1 MSLNAQPNNFQWLNQ
16 CSLIGPFPDTGFKSI
31 VVNANSF
38 TTLNVNVRSNKNTT
52 LKFFTLQSVNDTNAH
67 LFYETSISANTNY
80 SKKLAIP
87 SNYFQIQ
94 IVNVDASAGT
104 INLNTALSSADQFAT
119 QTFLNSS
126 ITTDDNTN
134 LIRLANNYEV
144 DLVRG
149 IHSQFQKINIQG
161 IQRTIPAS
169 EETIGLGEDYKYTTT
184 GFDAQLQVTGTNDN
198 NPGGTG
204 ARLMSFTGLDDTGV
218 EQTENITINTGT
230 GTVGVNYMSINR
242 MTISSVGSLTHNE
255 GDINFL
261 GSGGAILGKMYATEN
276 VSHFAYF
283 KVPAGKQLIVRD
295 IHIAAYAPGGKIIVY
310 EFDPSTTIQASIGE
324 FLVTTAYQQLSY
336 VLDGLITAGKVIKV
350 NYVPPTETGDIL
362 INVNI
367 NAVLCPTISAF

>member
-1 MSLNAQPNNFQWLNQ
+1 MSLNSQPKDYRWLN
-16 CSLIGPFPDTGFKSI
+16 SSSITGPFPAEGYKSL
-31 VVNANSF
+31 VSNAYSY
-38 TTLNVNVRSNKNTT
+38 TTINFNLRCTKNTV
-52 LKFFTLQSVNDTNAH
+52 LKFSTLQSVNDTNAQ
-67 LFYETSISANTNY
+67 LYYEKTVSADTNF

-87 SNYFQIQ
+87 SNYFSIE
-94 IVNVDASAGT
+94 IVNSDGVAGE
-104 INLNTALSSADQFAT
+104 IIFNTSLSSASQFST

-149 IHSQFQKINIQG
+149 IQSDFKKINIQG

-169 EETIGLGEDYKYTTT
+169 EETIGLGDDYKYTTT

-198 NPGGTG
+198 NPAGTG
-204 ARLMSFTGLDDTGV
+204 ARIMNFTGLDDTGV
-218 EQTENITINTGT
+218 EQSENITINTGT
-230 GTVGVNYMSINR
+230 GTVGVNYMSISR

-255 GDINFL
+255 GAINFL
-261 GSGGAILGKMYATEN
+261 GSGGAILGKMGATEN

-350 NYVPPTETGDIL
+350 NYVPPAETGDIL

>member
-134 LIRLANNYEV
+134 LMRLANNYEV

-198 NPGGTG
+198 NPAGTG
-204 ARLMSFTGLDDTGV
+204 ARLMSFSGLDDTGV

-255 GDINFL
+255 GAINFL
-261 GSGGAILGKMYATEN
+261 GSGGAILGKIDATEN

>member
-38 TTLNVNVRSNKNTT
+38 TTLNVNVRSDKNTT

-104 INLNTALSSADQFAT
+104 INLNAALSSADQFAT

-198 NPGGTG
+198 NPAGTG
-204 ARLMSFTGLDDTGV
+204 ARLMSFSGLDDTGV

-255 GDINFL
+255 GAINFL
-261 GSGGAILGKMYATEN
+261 GSGGAILGKMGATEN

>member
-38 TTLNVNVRSNKNTT
+38 TTLNVNVRSDKNTT
-52 LKFFTLQSVNDTNAH
+52 LKFFTLQSVNDTNSH

-169 EETIGLGEDYKYTTT
+169 EETIGLGADYKYTTT

-198 NPGGTG
+198 NPAGTG
-204 ARLMSFTGLDDTGV
+204 ARIMNFTGLNDTGV

-255 GDINFL
+255 GAINFL
-261 GSGGAILGKMYATEN
+261 GSGGAILGKIDATEN
-276 VSHFAYF
+276 VSHYAYF

>member
-134 LIRLANNYEV
+134 LMRLANNYEV

-198 NPGGTG
+198 NPAGTG
-204 ARLMSFTGLDDTGV
+204 ARLMSFSGLDDTGV

-255 GDINFL
+255 GAINFL
-261 GSGGAILGKMYATEN
+261 GSGGAILGKMGATEN

>member
-255 GDINFL
+255 GAINFL

>member
-38 TTLNVNVRSNKNTT
+38 TTLNVNVRSDKNTT

-198 NPGGTG
+198 NPAGTG
-204 ARLMSFTGLDDTGV
+204 ARLMSFSGLDDTGV

-255 GDINFL
+255 GAINFL
-261 GSGGAILGKMYATEN
+261 GSGGAILGKMGATEN